1 VQPPDQDEDDLSV
14 DVPLDDEPLA
24 ALHRR
29 EAPKPAL
36 KPAPE
41 IELFAPPSVDEDSD
55 DDDDAPALPLA
66 PASITPLTDFKTLAS
81 RGPTLSA
88 MPKIEIRGN
97 QDEAAAIRPSAAL
110 KPIEPARP
118 SSELFGLLDELQGR
132 PSAALPSVPFAAPA
146 EPSSKR
152 LTLASQSIP
161 ELPPP
166 PKEAIEEPD
175 DPSLEGLLGAARRQ
189 IQQHQQEEAPPE
201 EVRPP
206 DAILD
211 DVIGEVAPP
220 PRASSVFQAVAPASL
235 PNADEAAS
243 QAPKKKGFFSRLF
256 GRD

>member
-1 VQPPDQDEDDLSV
+1 
-14 DVPLDDEPLA
+14 
-24 ALHRR
+24 
-29 EAPKPAL
+29 
-36 KPAPE
+36 
-41 IELFAPPSVDEDSD
+41 
-55 DDDDAPALPLA
+55 
-66 PASITPLTDFKTLAS
+66 LTDFKTLAS

-118 SSELFGLLDELQGR
+118 SSELFGLLDELLGR
-132 PSAALPSVPFAAPA
+132 PSAQLPSVPFAAAPA
-146 EPSSKR
+146 EPSKR

-175 DPSLEGLLGAARRQ
+175 DPSLEELLGAARRQ

-211 DVIGEVAPP
+211 DVIGEVAPL